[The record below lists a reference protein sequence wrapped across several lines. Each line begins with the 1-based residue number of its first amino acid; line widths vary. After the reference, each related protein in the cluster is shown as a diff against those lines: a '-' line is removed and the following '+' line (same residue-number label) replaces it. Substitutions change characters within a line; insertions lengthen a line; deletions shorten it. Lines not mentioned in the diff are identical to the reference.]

1 MIRIAI
7 GGQMEKEKILKEIKQ
22 FGDSEI
28 DAIIKSDME
37 AAAMVKK
44 GEADYYFG
52 SCATGGGG
60 SLAGAIAI
68 LGYSNCATVAMP
80 GRPPKEQD
88 VEKNITMGKKAFGF
102 TDNHISLAVPM
113 LLKAI
118 KNYKRQEGNV

>member
-7 GGQMEKEKILKEIKQ
+7 GGQMEKENILKEVKR
-22 FGDSEI
+22 FGDAEI
-28 DAIIKSDME
+28 EAIIKSDME
-37 AAAMVKK
+37 AAMMVKK

-88 VEKNITMGKKAFGF
+88 IAKNINAGKKAFGF
-102 TDNHISLAVPM
+102 TDNHVSLAVPM

-118 KNYKRQEGNV
+118 KNSNRQEDEV

>member
-7 GGQMEKEKILKEIKQ
+7 GGQMQKESILEAIKKFADEDIQ
-22 FGDSEI
+22 
-28 DAIIKSDME
+28 AVIKSDME
-37 AAAMVKK
+37 AASMVKR

-68 LGYSNCATVAMP
+68 LGYSNCATIAMP
-80 GRPPKEQD
+80 GRPPKEED
-88 VEKNITMGKKAFGF
+88 VVKKLSEGKKAFGF
-102 TDNHISLAVPM
+102 TDNHVNLAVPI

-118 KNYKRQEGNV
+118 KNIKK

>member
-1 MIRIAI
+1 MVKIAI
-7 GGQMEKEKILKEIKQ
+7 GGQMEKEKILSAIKQ
-22 FGDSEI
+22 FGDAEFE
-28 DAIIKSDME
+28 AVIKSDME

-68 LGYSNCATVAMP
+68 LGYSNCATIAMP
-80 GRPPKEQD
+80 GKPPKEQEI
-88 VEKNITMGKKAFGF
+88 EKKLSEGKKAFGF
-102 TDNHISLAVPM
+102 TDNHVSLAVPL

-118 KNYKRQEGNV
+118 KNIKK